1 MVELEEQEVVATI
14 WKLLAHVESIVAGL
28 GFAFEGFTSVPTAH
42 MGAGGR
48 TQSQGNASHTDGV
61 GKGRNRE

>member
-28 GFAFEGFTSVPTAH
+28 GLVSGAGAGV
-42 MGAGGR
+42 GAGG
-48 TQSQGNASHTDGV
+48 SVGIWGGV
-61 GKGRNRE
+61 METPQPW